1 MGRCVKVPF
10 AKFKLDRI
18 IAPPYRSVI
27 IHQLYKGDMGTKA
40 ECHTKCNTYI
50 YFASSML
57 IRVCLGR
64 KGRNYISFYTIW
76 TKIGEKSKIS
86 QKFHQKWVRPSLSI
100 SQYPINWAMICHL
113 NSPFFK
119 SIISL
124 GEGCAHNL
132 TAIQVR
138 YWEQAECH
146 TKCNTYIY
154 FASSMLIRVCLGRKG
169 RNYISIY
176 TE

>member
-1 MGRCVKVPF
+1 MVFLSKWYKMISNFSPSFLNRLWSYMEDTLYIYKYYIFFDILPSSSYSTCTADELCAHPSPKQIIDLKNGLFRWH
-10 AKFKLDRI
+10 I
-18 IAPPYRSVI
+18 IA
-27 IHQLYKGDMGTKA
+27 QLIGYCEMD
-40 ECHTKCNTYI
+40 
-50 YFASSML
+50 
-57 IRVCLGR
+57 RLGLTHFWW
-64 KGRNYISFYTIW
+64 NFWDILLF
-76 TKIGEKSKIS
+76 
-86 QKFHQKWVRPSLSI
+86 L
-100 SQYPINWAMICHL
+100 
-113 NSPFFK
+113 
-119 SIISL
+119 ISL

-169 RNYISIY
+169 INYISIY

>member
-1 MGRCVKVPF
+1 MICHLNSPF
-10 AKFKLDRI
+10 FKSI
-18 IAPPYRSVI
+18 ISLGEGCAHNLTAIQVRYWE
-27 IHQLYKGDMGTKA
+27 QA

-124 GEGCAHNL
+124 GEGCVEAVWCWL
-132 TAIQVR
+132 RRLIQ
-138 YWEQAECH
+138 
-146 TKCNTYIY
+146 
-154 FASSMLIRVCLGRKG
+154 L
-169 RNYISIY
+169 
-176 TE
+176 

>member
-1 MGRCVKVPF
+1 MNWVHALNSSVVQVR
-10 AKFKLDRI
+10 
-18 IAPPYRSVI
+18 YR
-27 IHQLYKGDMGTKA
+27 HKA
-40 ECHTKCNTYI
+40 ECHRKCNTYMFLS
-50 YFASSML
+50 YSMI

-169 RNYISIY
+169 INYISIY

>member
-1 MGRCVKVPF
+1 MH
-10 AKFKLDRI
+10 
-18 IAPPYRSVI
+18 I
-27 IHQLYKGDMGTKA
+27 IHLLYKWDAGNRQNLTK
-40 ECHTKCNTYI
+40 NVILI
-50 YFASSML
+50 YMWHSPCM

-169 RNYISIY
+169 RNYISFY
-176 TE
+176 TIWT